1 MVSWLRM
8 PIVTRSELEMRK
20 IVICALIGGSA
31 FAGFIAAQLAPSSAA
46 STVRETTRASP
57 ADAAGSS
64 NPVVI
69 ELFTSQGCSSCPP
82 ADMLANRLAKDD
94 SLLVITR
101 PVTYWD
107 RLGWK
112 DTLARDAN
120 TKLQRTYAAKGLEGS
135 GVYTP
140 QMVVNG
146 GGGAV
151 GSRENDIRSLVRRA
165 DRAGPTITTATD
177 ANGEMTVSIKG
188 KSDYLAGVSLIALS
202 SSETVRIGRGENGGR
217 TMHYTNIVKAEQNLG
232 SWRGR
237 PMEFAISPEN
247 FKISGA
253 DKYAI
258 ILQRPGAG
266 PIVAAKLL
274 DI

>member
-1 MVSWLRM
+1 
-8 PIVTRSELEMRK
+8 MRK
-20 IVICALIGGSA
+20 IIPCLL
-31 FAGFIAAQLAPSSAA
+31 FAGAAFVVFMGGEFTPSAQ
-46 STVRETTRASP
+46 
-57 ADAAGSS
+57 ADASAVARSAQS
-64 NPVVI
+64 FEDVAHPNNPVVI

-82 ADMLANRLAKDD
+82 ADLLASRLAKDD

-112 DTLARDAN
+112 DTLAREGN
-120 TKLQRTYAAKGLEGS
+120 TRLQRAYADKGHEGS

-140 QMVVNG
+140 QIVVNG

-151 GSRENDIRSLVRRA
+151 GSREGDIRSLVRRA
-165 DRAGPTITTATD
+165 DRTGPRIVVVTD
-177 ANGEMTVSIKG
+177 ASGETMVTINGR
-188 KSDYLAGVSLIALS
+188 SDYMAGVSLIALS

-217 TMHYTNIVKAEQNLG
+217 TMHYVNVVKDERNLG
-232 SWRGR
+232 SWHGK
-237 PMEFAISPEN
+237 PMTFALSPEN
-247 FKISGA
+247 LKVRGA

-258 ILQRPGAG
+258 IVQRPGAG

-274 DI
+274 DKRDATKSSWHSVE

>member
-1 MVSWLRM
+1 
-8 PIVTRSELEMRK
+8 MRK
-20 IVICALIGGSA
+20 IVISALIGGAA
-31 FAGFIAAQLAPSSAA
+31 FAGIAGAQLAPTSAA
-46 STVRETTRASP
+46 SSVQVTTP
-57 ADAAGSS
+57 AGRSDDAGGS

-82 ADMLANRLAKDD
+82 ADLLARRLAKDD

-112 DTLARDAN
+112 DTLAREEN
-120 TKLQRTYAAKGLEGS
+120 TRLQRAYADKGHEGS

-140 QMVVNG
+140 QIVVNG

-151 GSRENDIRSLVRRA
+151 GSREGDIRSLVRRA
-165 DRAGPTITTATD
+165 DRSGPRITISTD
-177 ANGEMTVSIKG
+177 TSGEMIVQISG

-217 TMHYTNIVKAEQNLG
+217 TMHYVNVVKAERNLG
-232 SWRGR
+232 SWRGE
-237 PMEFAISPEN
+237 PMRLAISSEDLN
-247 FKISGA
+247 VRGA

-258 ILQRPGAG
+258 LVQRPGAG
-266 PIVAAKLL
+266 RIVAAKLL

>member
-1 MVSWLRM
+1 MS
-8 PIVTRSELEMRK
+8 K
-20 IVICALIGGSA
+20 IIACLLFAAAALTGLIGMQ
-31 FAGFIAAQLAPSSAA
+31 FAPSAQ
-46 STVRETTRASP
+46 
-57 ADAAGSS
+57 AGSGS
-64 NPVVI
+64 LVASAQSFDDVARPANPVVI

-82 ADMLANRLAKDD
+82 ADLLARRLAKDD

-112 DTLARDAN
+112 DTLAREEN
-120 TKLQRTYAAKGLEGS
+120 TRLQRAYAAKGKDGS

-146 GGGAV
+146 GGGAI

-165 DRAGPTITTATD
+165 DRSGPSITAAID
-177 ANGEMTVSIKG
+177 SSGQMIVKISG

-217 TMHYTNIVKAEQNLG
+217 TMHYVNVVKAERNLG
-232 SWRGR
+232 SWRGK
-237 PMEFAISPEN
+237 PMKFAIAPE
-247 FKISGA
+247 SLSVRGA

-258 ILQRPGAG
+258 LVQRPGVG

>member
-1 MVSWLRM
+1 MS
-8 PIVTRSELEMRK
+8 K
-20 IVICALIGGSA
+20 IITSLLFGGAAIAGSIGM
-31 FAGFIAAQLAPSSAA
+31 QLAPTSTVSSAQ
-46 STVRETTRASP
+46 VTTPTSP
-57 ADAAGSS
+57 PDDAGSPR
-64 NPVVI
+64 PVVI

-82 ADMLANRLAKDD
+82 ADLLARRLAKDG

-112 DTLARDAN
+112 DTLAREEN
-120 TKLQRTYAAKGLEGS
+120 TRLQRAYADKGNEGS

-140 QMVVNG
+140 QIVVNG

-165 DRAGPTITTATD
+165 SATGPSITTSTD

-202 SSETVRIGRGENGGR
+202 SSETVRIGRGENSGR
-217 TMHYTNIVKAEQNLG
+217 TVHYTNVVKTERNLG

-237 PMEFAISPEN
+237 PTKFTISP
-247 FKISGA
+247 
-253 DKYAI
+253 
-258 ILQRPGAG
+258 
-266 PIVAAKLL
+266 
-274 DI
+274 

>member
-1 MVSWLRM
+1 MS
-8 PIVTRSELEMRK
+8 K
-20 IVICALIGGSA
+20 IIASLLIAGTA
-31 FAGFIAAQLAPSSAA
+31 FAGLFGAQLAPIA
-46 STVRETTRASP
+46 
-57 ADAAGSS
+57 AAGPAQMTTPANQSDDVDAP

-82 ADMLANRLAKDD
+82 ADMLARRLAKDD

-112 DTLARDAN
+112 DTLAREEN
-120 TKLQRTYAAKGLEGS
+120 TRLQRAYAAKGNDGS

-165 DRAGPTITTATD
+165 DRTGPLIIAVPDTK
-177 ANGEMTVSIKG
+177 GEMMVTISG
-188 KSDYLAGVSLIALS
+188 KSDYLASVSLIALS
-202 SSETVRIGRGENGGR
+202 SSETVRIGSGENGGR
-217 TMHYTNIVKAEQNLG
+217 TAHYVNVVKAERNLG
-232 SWRGR
+232 SWRGK
-237 PMEFAISPEN
+237 PMRLAIPPEYLR
-247 FKISGA
+247 IGGA
-253 DKYAI
+253 DRYAI
-258 ILQRPGAG
+258 VVQRPGAG
-266 PIVAAKLL
+266 RIVGAQLL
-274 DI
+274 DM

>member
-1 MVSWLRM
+1 MS
-8 PIVTRSELEMRK
+8 K
-20 IVICALIGGSA
+20 IILSALIGGSA
-31 FAGFIAAQLAPSSAA
+31 IAGFVGAQLAPASAVNSAQVTTPA
-46 STVRETTRASP
+46 SRSD
-57 ADAAGSS
+57 DAERS
-64 NPVVI
+64 NPVVV

-82 ADMLANRLAKDD
+82 ADMLARRLAKDD

-112 DTLARDAN
+112 DTLAREEN
-120 TKLQRTYAAKGLEGS
+120 TQLQRAYAGKGHEGS

-140 QMVVNG
+140 QIVVNG

-165 DRAGPTITTATD
+165 DRSGPLINAATD
-177 ANGEMTVSIKG
+177 ATGGMVVTIIG

-217 TMHYTNIVKAEQNLG
+217 TAHYVNVVKAERTLG
-232 SWRGR
+232 SWRGS
-237 PMEFAISPEN
+237 PMRLAVPSEYLN
-247 FKISGA
+247 ISGA

-258 ILQRPGAG
+258 VVQRPGAG

>member
-1 MVSWLRM
+1 MANVALVEQQMS
-8 PIVTRSELEMRK
+8 K
-20 IVICALIGGSA
+20 IILCALIGGSA
-31 FAGFIAAQLAPSSAA
+31 FAGFIGAQLVPTPAVGSVQVVKPASRSDEATRSS
-46 STVRETTRASP
+46 
-57 ADAAGSS
+57 
-64 NPVVI
+64 PVVI

-82 ADMLANRLAKDD
+82 ADMLASRLAKDD

-112 DTLARDAN
+112 DTLAREDN
-120 TKLQRTYAAKGLEGS
+120 TRLQRAYAAKGNAGA

-151 GSRENDIRSLVRRA
+151 GSREGDIRSLVRRA
-165 DRAGPTITTATD
+165 DRSGPLITS
-177 ANGEMTVSIKG
+177 SINASGQIKVMISG
-188 KSDYLAGVSLIALS
+188 KSDYMAGVSLIALS

-217 TMHYTNIVKAEQNLG
+217 VMHYTNVVKDERVLG
-232 SWRGR
+232 SWRGK
-237 PMEFAISPEN
+237 PMTFVLPPERLN
-247 FKISGA
+247 VRGA

-258 ILQRPGAG
+258 VLQRPGAG
-266 PIVAAKLL
+266 PIVGAKLL

>member
-1 MVSWLRM
+1 MS
-8 PIVTRSELEMRK
+8 K
-20 IVICALIGGSA
+20 IIPCLLFTGAALAGLIGLQLTPP
-31 FAGFIAAQLAPSSAA
+31 AQ
-46 STVRETTRASP
+46 
-57 ADAAGSS
+57 AGSGS
-64 NPVVI
+64 LVTSAQSFDDEARPANPVVI

-82 ADMLANRLAKDD
+82 ADLLARRLAKDD

-112 DTLARDAN
+112 DTLAREDN
-120 TKLQRTYAAKGLEGS
+120 TRLQRAYADKGDEGS

-165 DRAGPTITTATD
+165 DRSGPVVTAVPDDSGQMIVTIT
-177 ANGEMTVSIKG
+177 G

-217 TMHYTNIVKAEQNLG
+217 TMHYVNVVKAERNLG
-232 SWRGR
+232 SWRGKPTR
-237 PMEFAISPEN
+237 FVIAREN
-247 FKISGA
+247 LTIAGA
-253 DKYAI
+253 DRYAI
-258 ILQRPGAG
+258 LVQRPGAG

>member
-1 MVSWLRM
+1 MH
-8 PIVTRSELEMRK
+8 K
-20 IVICALIGGSA
+20 IIACLLFAGAA
-31 FAGFIAAQLAPSSAA
+31 FAALLFLPFVSLAQADSA
-46 STVRETTRASP
+46 RAFG
-57 ADAAGSS
+57 DAARPG

-82 ADMLANRLAKDD
+82 ADRLASRLAKDG

-112 DTLARDAN
+112 DTLAREAN
-120 TKLQRTYAAKGLEGS
+120 NRLQRAYAAKNNEGA

-140 QMVVNG
+140 QIVVNG
-146 GGGAV
+146 GGAAV
-151 GSRENDIRSLVRRA
+151 GSREGDIRSLVRRA
-165 DRAGPTITTATD
+165 DRSGPRISASRDVSGLMKVTI
-177 ANGEMTVSIKG
+177 SG
-188 KSDYLAGVSLIALS
+188 KSDYMASVSLIALS

-217 TMHYTNIVKAEQNLG
+217 TLHFTNVVKDERILG
-232 SWRGR
+232 SWRGK
-237 PMEFAISPEN
+237 PMRLTIAPERLD
-247 FKISGA
+247 IDGA

-258 ILQRPGAG
+258 VLQRPGAG

>member
-1 MVSWLRM
+1 
-8 PIVTRSELEMRK
+8 MRK
-20 IVICALIGGSA
+20 IIPCLL
-31 FAGFIAAQLAPSSAA
+31 FAGAAFVVFMGGEFAPSAQ
-46 STVRETTRASP
+46 
-57 ADAAGSS
+57 ADASAVARSAQS
-64 NPVVI
+64 FEEVALPNNPVVI

-82 ADMLANRLAKDD
+82 ADLLASRLAKDD

-112 DTLARDAN
+112 DTLAREDN
-120 TKLQRTYAAKGLEGS
+120 TRLQRAYADKGHEGS

-140 QMVVNG
+140 QIVVNG

-151 GSRENDIRSLVRRA
+151 GSREGDIRSLVRRA
-165 DRAGPTITTATD
+165 DRTGPSITASTD
-177 ANGEMTVSIKG
+177 AEGQVIVSISG
-188 KSDYLAGVSLIALS
+188 KSDYMASVSLIALS

-217 TMHYTNIVKAEQNLG
+217 VMHYVNVVKDERKLG
-232 SWRGR
+232 SWLGK
-237 PMEFAISPEN
+237 PMTFALALESL
-247 FKISGA
+247 SVRGA
-253 DKYAI
+253 DRYAI
-258 ILQRPGAG
+258 LIQRPGAG

>member
-1 MVSWLRM
+1 MA
-8 PIVTRSELEMRK
+8 
-20 IVICALIGGSA
+20 IVILLESGMSKIIPCLLFAGAALTGLIGMQ
-31 FAGFIAAQLAPSSAA
+31 FASSAQ
-46 STVRETTRASP
+46 
-57 ADAAGSS
+57 AGSGQGMTS
-64 NPVVI
+64 AQSFDGVTLPANPVVI

-82 ADMLANRLAKDD
+82 ADLLARRLVKDD

-112 DTLARDAN
+112 DTLAREDN
-120 TKLQRTYAAKGLEGS
+120 TRLQRAYADKGNPGA

-140 QMVVNG
+140 QIVVNG

-151 GSRENDIRSLVRRA
+151 GSREGDIRSLVRRA
-165 DRAGPTITTATD
+165 DRSGPLINAATD
-177 ANGEMTVSIKG
+177 SSGQMMVTIIG
-188 KSDYLAGVSLIALS
+188 QSDYIARVSLIALS
-202 SSETVRIGRGENGGR
+202 SAETVRIGRGENGGR
-217 TMHYTNIVKAEQNLG
+217 TLHYVNVVKDERNLG

-237 PMEFAISPEN
+237 PMRFAISPDYL
-247 FKISGA
+247 KISGA

-274 DI
+274 DM

>member
-1 MVSWLRM
+1 MS
-8 PIVTRSELEMRK
+8 K
-20 IVICALIGGSA
+20 IIPCLLFAGAALTGLIGMQFSPSA
-31 FAGFIAAQLAPSSAA
+31 Q
-46 STVRETTRASP
+46 
-57 ADAAGSS
+57 AGSGS
-64 NPVVI
+64 LVASAHNFDDVARPANPVVI

-82 ADMLANRLAKDD
+82 ADLLARRLAKDD

-112 DTLARDAN
+112 DTLAREEN
-120 TKLQRTYAAKGLEGS
+120 TRLQRAYAAKGQEGS

-146 GGGAV
+146 GGGAI

-165 DRAGPTITTATD
+165 DRSGPRVIVAPDDRGQMIVTI
-177 ANGEMTVSIKG
+177 SG
-188 KSDYLAGVSLIALS
+188 KSDYLASVSLIALS

-217 TMHYTNIVKAEQNLG
+217 TMHYVNVVKAERNLG
-232 SWRGR
+232 SWRGK
-237 PMEFAISPEN
+237 PMKFTIAPE
-247 FKISGA
+247 SLSVRGA
-253 DKYAI
+253 DRYAI
-258 ILQRPGAG
+258 LVQRPGAG

>member
-1 MVSWLRM
+1 MS
-8 PIVTRSELEMRK
+8 K
-20 IVICALIGGSA
+20 ILMCALIGGAA
-31 FAGFIAAQLAPSSAA
+31 FAGFIGAQFAPSAQ
-46 STVRETTRASP
+46 
-57 ADAAGSS
+57 AGSGQVMAPAQRLDDVALPA

-82 ADMLANRLAKDD
+82 ADMLARRLAKDD

-112 DTLARDAN
+112 DTLAREGN
-120 TKLQRTYAAKGLEGS
+120 SRLQRAYAAKGNAGA

-140 QMVVNG
+140 QIVVNG
-146 GGGAV
+146 SDGAV
-151 GSRENDIRSLVRRA
+151 GSREHDIRSLVRRA
-165 DRAGPTITTATD
+165 DRSGPLISASRD
-177 ANGEMTVSIKG
+177 ASGQMTVTISG
-188 KSDYLAGVSLIALS
+188 KSDFMASVSLIALS

-217 TMHYTNIVKAEQNLG
+217 TLHFTNVVKDERILG
-232 SWRGR
+232 SWRGK
-237 PMEFAISPEN
+237 PMRLTIAPERLN
-247 FKISGA
+247 ISGA

>member
-1 MVSWLRM
+1 MS
-8 PIVTRSELEMRK
+8 K
-20 IVICALIGGSA
+20 IITSLLIGGTA
-31 FAGFIAAQLAPSSAA
+31 IAGFVAVQLAPISAVSSAQ
-46 STVRETTRASP
+46 VTRP
-57 ADAAGSS
+57 APPLDDAGTPR
-64 NPVVI
+64 PVVI

-112 DTLARDAN
+112 DTLASEDN
-120 TKLQRTYAAKGLEGS
+120 SKLQRAYAAKGLEGS

-165 DRAGPTITTATD
+165 DRAGPSITTSTD

-188 KSDYLAGVSLIALS
+188 RSDYLAGVSLIALS

-217 TMHYTNIVKAEQNLG
+217 TMHYTNVVKAERNLG

-247 FKISGA
+247 LNISGA